1 MSPPW
6 ICSIANTVAA
16 TFTCTMSESSQSL
29 APSAPA
35 LAEKLRRRTPDSE
48 ALASSDDE
56 HPGLPTGPRPR
67 GSMLQA
73 ITQRRPSVSW
83 TQDFAPVNP
92 NMRKFSLGSATM
104 GSQPTTPAVDQPRMT
119 PNFPWNTNPFNVTP
133 SGSHAKDPIPSP
145 NAADEGHGFMLAQP
159 IRKSVRSQS
168 YSIGQKDIGN
178 SPMGQPANRNSVRH
192 RSSKLSLLGEG
203 QGLGQLR
210 EDDDDFESSNG
221 SERDHA
227 SRAPPNLWGFDN
239 QALLKQAAEHNA
251 RVRQRAASTASPISV
266 GQSQKPMLGNPRFED
281 YAIEEFD
288 EPPSFFQSPM
298 NLKSLPAARRDPAAR
313 RFSEFQQPTQLRYP
327 QPSIGGVAPERLLDI
342 LPTEQDQGFHDT
354 NMTNM
359 GASRRHSMATYS
371 VHPPFNPPSLAF
383 NEEDEELVS
392 PMGASEHSD
401 PPAEPFDARAYF
413 TGYGPASRV
422 LNASVISAAH
432 PAPPQAPAPADIS
445 NTYGGPPPHGRSSGR
460 RLYIVTFKCSRADIY
475 YTYENTGLEIRPG
488 DLVIT
493 EGDRGCDLG
502 QVSHANVSL
511 DDAKRLKADALNEH
525 FRWLV
530 MFSQYSL
537 SGAKDQHMLGALA
550 RAKGFPNLDRDNLT
564 SMGGQQEQD
573 TRPKMIKRLAQ
584 QHEIE
589 ALREKEGSEA
599 KAKRMGAQK
608 AQDHNLPM
616 EILDAEFQA

>member
-1 MSPPW
+1 MSAV
-6 ICSIANTVAA
+6 SDT
-16 TFTCTMSESSQSL
+16 L

-35 LAEKLRRRTPDSE
+35 LAEKLLRRRTPDSE

-67 GSMLQA
+67 GTMFQA
-73 ITQRRPSVSW
+73 LSQRRPSVSW
-83 TQDFAPVNP
+83 TQDFTSSNP
-92 NMRKFSLGSATM
+92 NMRKLSLGSATV
-104 GSQPTTPAVDQPRMT
+104 GSQPTTPAVDTTRMT
-119 PNFPWNTNPFNVTP
+119 PNFPWNTNPFNVAP
-133 SGSHAKDPIPSP
+133 SGSHVKDPVPSP
-145 NAADEGHGFMLAQP
+145 IAADEGHGFLLGQP

-178 SPMGQPANRNSVRH
+178 SPLGQLASRQSVRH
-192 RSSKLSLLGEG
+192 RSSKRSLLGEG

-210 EDDDDFESSNG
+210 EDEDDFESSNG

-227 SRAPPNLWGFDN
+227 SRAPAANPWAFDN
-239 QALLKQAAEHNA
+239 QALLKQAAEQNA
-251 RVRQRAASTASPISV
+251 RARQRAASTASPVSV
-266 GQSQKPMLGNPRFED
+266 GQAQKSLLLNPRFD
-281 YAIEEFD
+281 SDFAIDEFD
-288 EPPSFFQSPM
+288 EPPSPFQSLLQ
-298 NLKSLPAARRDPAAR
+298 LKHLPHTRRDPAAR

-327 QPSIGGVAPERLLDI
+327 QPSITGIAPERLLDL
-342 LPTEQDQGFHDT
+342 LPLEQDQDIQDP
-354 NMTNM
+354 NMTNIA
-359 GASRRHSMATYS
+359 ASRRHSMATYS
-371 VHPPFNPPSLAF
+371 VQQPYNPPTLTY
-383 NEEDEELVS
+383 NEEEEEIVS
-392 PMGASEHSD
+392 PMAASEHSD
-401 PPAEPFDARAYF
+401 PPAEPFDAAAYF

-432 PAPPQAPAPADIS
+432 PAPPPAPAPAAVP
-445 NTYGGPPPHGRSSGR
+445 NTYSGQPAHGRSTGR

-475 YTYENTGLEIRPG
+475 YTYENTGLELRPG

-493 EGDRGCDLG
+493 EGDRGIDLG
-502 QVSHANVSL
+502 QVSHANVTL
-511 DDAKRLKADALNEH
+511 DQAKRLKAEALNEH

-550 RAKGFPNLDRDNLT
+550 RAKGHPNMDRESLT

>member
-1 MSPPW
+1 
-6 ICSIANTVAA
+6 
-16 TFTCTMSESSQSL
+16 
-29 APSAPA
+29 
-35 LAEKLRRRTPDSE
+35 
-48 ALASSDDE
+48 
-56 HPGLPTGPRPR
+56 
-67 GSMLQA
+67 MLQA
-73 ITQRRPSVSW
+73 LTQRRPSTTW
-83 TQDFAPVNP
+83 TQDFTQVNP
-92 NMRKFSLGSATM
+92 SMRKLSLGSATM
-104 GSQPTTPAVDQPRMT
+104 GSQPTTPAVEMPRMT

-133 SGSHAKDPIPSP
+133 SGNQSKDSVPSP
-145 NAADEGHGFMLAQP
+145 NAADDGHAFLLAQP

-178 SPMGQPANRNSVRH
+178 SPIGQLAGRHSVRH

-203 QGLGQLR
+203 LAQLR
-210 EDDDDFESSNG
+210 EDDIDDFESSNG
-221 SERDHA
+221 SERDHP
-227 SRAPPNLWGFDN
+227 SRAPPSHWGFDN

-251 RVRQRAASTASPISV
+251 RARQRAASTASPISI
-266 GQSQKPMLGNPRFED
+266 GQSQKNLLGSHRFESD
-281 YAIEEFD
+281 YAIDEFD
-288 EPPSFFQSPM
+288 EPASPFQTLQSAHM
-298 NLKSLPAARRDPAAR
+298 KSLPGARRSPVAR
-313 RFSEFQQPTQLRYP
+313 RFSEFQQPSQLRYS
-327 QPSIGGVAPERLLDI
+327 QPSIGGLVPERLLDL
-342 LPTEQDQGFHDT
+342 LPLGQDQDFHDT
-354 NMTNM
+354 NMP
-359 GASRRHSMATYS
+359 ASRRHSMATYS
-371 VHPPFNPPSLAF
+371 VHPPFNPPRF
-383 NEEDEELVS
+383 TYNEEEEELVS
-392 PMGASEHSD
+392 PMAASETSE
-401 PPAEPFDARAYF
+401 PQEPFDAVGYF
-413 TGYGPASRV
+413 TGYGPASRAI
-422 LNASVISAAH
+422 NASVISAAH
-432 PAPPQAPAPADIS
+432 PAPPPAPAPAAVS
-445 NTYGGPPPHGRSSGR
+445 NTYTGPPSHGRSSGR

-493 EGDRGCDLG
+493 EGDRGIDLG
-502 QVSHANVSL
+502 QVSHANVTL
-511 DDAKRLKADALNEH
+511 DQAKRLKAEALNEH

-550 RAKGFPNLDRDNLT
+550 RAKGFPNMNRESLT